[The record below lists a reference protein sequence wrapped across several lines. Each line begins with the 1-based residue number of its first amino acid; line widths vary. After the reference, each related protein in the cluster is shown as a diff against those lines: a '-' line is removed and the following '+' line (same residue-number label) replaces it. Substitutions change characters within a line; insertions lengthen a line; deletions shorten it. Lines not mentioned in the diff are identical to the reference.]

1 MKARFASFSPFALV
15 ARLLAVAVLLFGV
28 VIALEHEAFADRR
41 SETIAKDAISKA
53 DDDYLQTN
61 FDKAL
66 KRLQAAERVCG
77 ASSCTAS
84 THAALLRDIGTMQ
97 LRLGSPDVAAASF
110 RRARKLDP
118 AIALNPSYDAKDLRE
133 AWEAA
138 VAAPQPATGDFTHRP
153 AAEQAVS
160 TPLPVYVT
168 TATTEPLASVVVKYK
183 NDTMRSFR
191 RAPLK
196 RVGEGWGGTIPCAD
210 IVAGT
215 VRYYIQGFDKDG
227 ELAAS
232 SGDPNHTF
240 AVPIRESIAGEAPAL
255 PGQAAPKKCGE
266 EDVQALDL
274 DEGSRCQEDRQCKSG
289 ACSSGRCQAVQAFEQ
304 EEPVTGSGGGRPFAR
319 FWIGVAGSMDLTVPP
334 SGNDVCA
341 QNAGVSSSGY
351 WCTTPD
357 GTDYPIGNGKI
368 APLAAGK
375 GGIPAS
381 EISPGSVHVV
391 ATIDY
396 ALSSSFLLGARLGYV
411 ANAYPGQAASAAGK
425 TISTPL
431 HAEVRATF
439 VIGDEPLAR
448 SGLAP
453 YVFAAGGVARFDTPT
468 TVMVVEN
475 GVAGQRA
482 VRAWYV
488 AGPVFGAIGGGARY
502 AFSPRVAFSTG
513 LGINA
518 AIGPGAFGVT
528 VSPEMQLQ
536 YGF

>member
-1 MKARFASFSPFALV
+1 MKLGLVRVLAVVVALV
-15 ARLLAVAVLLFGV
+15 ACQIAFERVAL
-28 VIALEHEAFADRR
+28 ADRR
-41 SETIAKDAISKA
+41 SETAAKDAIAKA

-66 KRLQAAERVCG
+66 KRLQAAERICG
-77 ASSCTAS
+77 ASSCTAA

-97 LRLGSPDVAAASF
+97 LRLGQPDVAAASF

-118 AIALNPSYDAKDLRE
+118 SVALNPSYDAKDLRE

-138 VAAPQPATGDFTHRP
+138 VAPAQPASGDFTHRP
-153 AAEQAVS
+153 ATEQAVS

-168 TATTEPLASVVVKYK
+168 TATTEPLASVVVKYR
-183 NDTMRSFR
+183 NESMRSFR
-191 RAPLK
+191 RAVLK
-196 RVGEGWGGTIPCAD
+196 RVGEGWGGTVPCAD
-210 IVAGT
+210 VVAGT

-240 AVPIRESIAGEAPAL
+240 SVPIRDSISGEAPAL
-255 PGQAAPKKCGE
+255 PGQAAPRKCGE

-289 ACSSGRCQAVQAFEQ
+289 ACSSGRCQAVQAFDQ
-304 EEPVTGSGGGRPFAR
+304 EEPLGGGRPYAR
-319 FWIGVAGSMDLTVPP
+319 FWVGVAGSMDLTIPP

-341 QNAGVSSSGY
+341 QNAGVSTSGY

-357 GTDYPIGNGKI
+357 GTDYPTNNGKT
-368 APLAAGK
+368 APLTAGK
-375 GGIPAS
+375 GGVPSS
-381 EISPGSVHVV
+381 ELSPGSVHVT
-391 ATIDY
+391 ATLDY
-396 ALSSSFLLGARLGYV
+396 AATANLLLGARLGYV

-425 TISTPL
+425 TVSAAL
-431 HAEVRATF
+431 HVEARATL
-439 VIGDEPLAR
+439 VLGDEPLAR

-453 YVFAAGGVARFDTPT
+453 YAFLSAGVARFDTPT
-468 TVMVVEN
+468 TVMVAEN
-475 GVAGQRA
+475 GVAGARA

-488 AGPVFGAIGGGARY
+488 AGPVFGALGGGARY
-502 AFSPRVAFSTG
+502 ALSPRLAFSTG
-513 LGINA
+513 LGIDA